1 MKTRMRVAFVC
12 KKQHFVPFFRW
23 FCFVFILKNWICHNS
38 PMSQRVRDPA
48 GSEHVCFRAQTERT
62 RERKAQATRTKGQK
76 EESSFCGSSKR
87 KFHECGWKELFSL
100 KCYKHTNKQERKT
113 RKKKNPPVGWRCRPQ
128 EVFNKKWNKLVAEVS
143 RMMPD
148 RNITA
153 CHDNN
158 NTYIKSWWR
167 ISCPIRGPGSAPPG
181 LELEGRICQY
191 VQRDTRRELTDEN
204 EDEGRGRI

>member
-38 PMSQRVRDPA
+38 PMSQRVHDPA

-76 EESSFCGSSKR
+76 DKRRSRRSADLPRGSFMSVVERNSFLWNATNTQTNR
-87 KFHECGWKELFSL
+87 KGRRGE
-100 KCYKHTNKQERKT
+100 
-113 RKKKNPPVGWRCRPQ
+113 KKPSWPQ

-167 ISCPIRGPGSAPPG
+167 ISRPIRGPGSAPPG